1 MDSWRCRPRAAR
13 VVVTATAA
21 VVLLTGCSGDDEVI
35 TPAPTTTT
43 VEPTSSPSGSTSTP
57 QRSDPAFDCPAV
69 RAAQDELDSAF
80 TAELER
86 LDVPRG
92 DPRAQAVYALV
103 TTEEGPAYYAAVLAA
118 APAELSGDAQLVL
131 DYYQR
136 LARAAGDLDP
146 GTGSTADLTT
156 AMAALD
162 EATAAVDDP
171 AAGTDVVAAQER
183 LQSALERSCSGDA
196 DSPTATASGSADR
209 TVPPTAS
216 PAAPVTTS
224 GAATGA

>member
-1 MDSWRCRPRAAR
+1 MTAA
-13 VVVTATAA
+13 AA
-21 VVLLTGCSGDDEVI
+21 VVALAGCSGDEVL

-43 VEPTSSPSGSTSTP
+43 VEPTSSPSGTTSTP
-57 QRSDPAFDCPAV
+57 RQSEPAFDCPAV

-92 DPRAQAVYALV
+92 DPRAQSVYALV
-103 TTEEGPAYYAAVLAA
+103 TTEQGPAYYAAVLAA
-118 APAELSGDAQLVL
+118 APDELSADARLVL

-136 LARAAGDLDP
+136 LALAAGDLDP
-146 GTGSTADLTT
+146 GTGSAADLTA

-162 EATAAVDDP
+162 DATAAVDGT

-183 LQSALERSCSGDA
+183 LQGAVERSCSGDE
-196 DSPTATASGSADR
+196 SPTATGTGSSTTGSAA
-209 TVPPTAS
+209 PTGS
-216 PAAPVTTS
+216 PATSAAPVTTP